1 MKFTINGTE
10 YEGAKYDYNTH
21 CDLKDMG
28 IDISKFTKNPEGIIR
43 AYLAVSSG
51 MDLRMAGNEINEHL
65 INGGSLDEI
74 MEVLANEVNN
84 SGFFQKAKDKKSEK
98 EKSEK

>member
-21 CDLKDMG
+21 CDMKDMG
-28 IDISKFTKNPEGIIR
+28 VDISKFTKNPEGIIR

-51 MDLRMAGNEINEHL
+51 MDLRMAGDEINEHI
-65 INGGSLDEI
+65 INGGSLDGI
-74 MEVLANEVNN
+74 MEALANEVNN
-84 SGFFQKAKDKKSEK
+84 SGFFQKAKGSKK
-98 EKSEK
+98 EKKPTE